1 MAKYTMID
9 ELPDISDL
17 ESDVMLRRERVKQPL
32 DQSFDRYESAA
43 INKFIRP
50 SNHNLPSQSGMNGP
64 RQMQYPQQPQIQS
77 YYNPPQM
84 ENFEQPQPALPMVHD
99 DTNCLSASNHV
110 TSCPVCSR
118 LYKTD
123 MTIYIIAIAILIVIC
138 LLLLKRILDI

>member
-1 MAKYTMID
+1 MID

-17 ESDVMLRRERVKQPL
+17 ESDIMMRREHVKQPL
-32 DQSFDRYESAA
+32 NQSFDRYESAS

-50 SNHNLPSQSGMNGP
+50 TNHQMPSQSGMNGP
-64 RQMQYPQQPQIQS
+64 RQMQFPQQQMSNQAQIQS

-84 ENFEQPQPALPMVHD
+84 ENFEQPPALPMVHD

-110 TSCPVCSR
+110 TNCPVCSR